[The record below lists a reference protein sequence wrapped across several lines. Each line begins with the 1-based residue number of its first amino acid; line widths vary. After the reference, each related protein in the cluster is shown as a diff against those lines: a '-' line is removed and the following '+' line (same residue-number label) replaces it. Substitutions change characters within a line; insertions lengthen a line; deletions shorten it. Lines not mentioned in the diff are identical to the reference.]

1 MRSVV
6 ITPQDAAADEIVAR
20 YKIEPAPLLPIL
32 HALQERDGYLRE
44 AALAVVAD
52 RLKIE
57 PGDLYGTVTFYH
69 YFRLEP
75 GHTLAYCD
83 GPACRLNLEKGG
95 EGEIV
100 KALGGEGQDHAEPIP
115 CPGRC
120 DRPNAVMKDG
130 KFLEGC
136 TRGKISGDE
145 ASPSPAAGGP
155 VILRDAKFSD
165 QKNLAAARVRG
176 AYARHSLQLSAEEV
190 IKILEAAGLAGRGGA
205 GFPAHI
211 KWKAVRDAKGAPK
224 YLVVNADEGEPATF
238 KDRVILEHDP
248 HLLLEGM
255 AIAASVIGATTAF
268 IYLRYE
274 YPEALAVLTNA
285 IKEATTAG
293 LLGDLKIYL
302 RRGAGAYICG
312 EETSLLNSLEGKRP
326 FPRDKPPLPVH
337 SGLFGKPTL
346 ISNVETLA
354 VVPRILEL
362 GAEKWKALGRGGK
375 PGTKLY
381 SLSGDIQKP
390 GNYEAPFGI
399 TVRELIHDYGGG
411 PRPGRTVQAFTMGG
425 LSGGMLPAAEQDLA
439 LDFDAPK
446 LKGTM
451 LGSGGLVVID
461 DSRCPVDLVRG
472 AMQFFRDESCGKC
485 FPCRVGSQRIV
496 ERLDLLATQGLDDT
510 RFKELPEIAELMTKM
525 SACGLGVAAPSALV
539 HLLKWFPEEVAAHRK
554 GGCARGVCN
563 ARPHAIHSEI
573 ATRRGSVLV

>member
-6 ITPQDAAADEIVAR
+6 ITPQDAATDEIIAR
-20 YKIEPAPLLPIL
+20 YQSEPAPLLPIL
-32 HALQERDGYLRE
+32 HALQELDGYLRE

-83 GPACRLNLEKGG
+83 GPACRLNLERGG

-100 KALGGEGQDHAEPIP
+100 MALGGDGHGQAEPIP

-136 TRGKISGDE
+136 TRGRITG
-145 ASPSPAAGGP
+145 ASVSPAADGP
-155 VILRDAKFSD
+155 VILRHAKSPD
-165 QKNLAAARVRG
+165 QKSLAPARARG
-176 AYARHSLQLSAEEV
+176 AYTQLARKLSAEEV
-190 IKILEAAGLAGRGGA
+190 IKTLEAAGLAGRGGA

-211 KWKAVRDAKGAPK
+211 KWTAVRAAVGAPK

-248 HLLLEGM
+248 HLLIEGM
-255 AIAASVIGATTAF
+255 AIAASAIGACEAF

-274 YPEALAVLTNA
+274 YPEALAVLANA
-285 IKEATTAG
+285 INEATAAG
-293 LLGDLKIYL
+293 LLGNLKIYL

-362 GAEKWKALGRGGK
+362 GAEKWKALGRNGK

-381 SLSGDIQKP
+381 SLSGDVQRP

-425 LSGGMLPAAEQDLA
+425 LSGGMLPASEIDLA

-496 ERLDLLATQGLDDT
+496 ERLDLLATKGLDDI
-510 RFKELPEIAELMTKM
+510 RFNELPEIAELMTRM

-554 GGCARGVCN
+554 GGCARGVCSQ
-563 ARPHAIHSEI
+563 RPQVISSAIAE
-573 ATRRGSVLV
+573 RRGQASF